1 MSELPDAVPRR
12 GGPRTPLLV
21 WIIPVVALLVGGW
34 LALQGF
40 MNRGP
45 DIVIQFRSAEG
56 IEAGK
61 TRIRYKSVDIG
72 TVKSVKLSDDNT
84 TVLVTAE
91 IDRESSKRFLVDDT
105 RFWVVRPRI
114 VGGQISGLGTLLA
127 GSYIGAEPGKA
138 KNERSTFVG
147 LETPPVITSD
157 LPGKTFVLHAEDL
170 GSLDVN
176 SPVYF
181 RGVLAGRV
189 VSTEVPADGK
199 EVRIGV
205 FVDAPYDKQ
214 VTPET
219 RFWNASGAE
228 LGLDANGVR
237 VEVQSLITLL
247 LGGVAFGTPSD
258 VAVQPP
264 AKANA
269 EFTLFDN
276 QAKAFR
282 PRETVIETVVLK
294 FAQSVRGLQIGSA
307 VDFRGINVG
316 EVKRIDLEF
325 DPQQVRFLTVVEVD
339 LYPERLRSRF
349 REPTRAP
356 LPNLTPLERI
366 QRFVDRGLRAQLKN
380 SNLLTGQL
388 YVALEFFP
396 KAPKATMNLAQKP
409 PEIPTVGGGL
419 GDLQESVANIAAKLE
434 KVPFD
439 KLAEDLRKS
448 LAALEASL
456 KSADVLMKQLS
467 AEVAPEIKAA
477 LAQGRK
483 TLDAA
488 EKILA
493 NDSPVQGDLRETLI
507 EVRKAA
513 ESVRTLTDYLERHP
527 ESLIRG
533 KRGDPK

>member
-1 MSELPDAVPRR
+1 MDELPDAVPRR

-45 DIVIQFRSAEG
+45 DITIQFRSAEG

-72 TVKSVKLSDDNT
+72 TVKSVKLSDDNS
-84 TVLVTAE
+84 TVLVNAE
-91 IDRESSKRFLVDDT
+91 IDRESAKRFLVDDT

-127 GSYIGAEPGKA
+127 GSYIGAEPGKS
-138 KNERSTFVG
+138 KTERSTFVG

-157 LPGKTFVLHAEDL
+157 LPGKTFVIHAPDL

-189 VSTEVPADGK
+189 VSTEVPPDGK

-214 VTPET
+214 VTAET

-247 LGGVAFGTPSD
+247 LGGISFGTPPE
-258 VAVQPP
+258 AAALPP

-282 PRETVIETVVLK
+282 PRETVIETVVVK
-294 FAQSVRGLQIGSA
+294 FAQSVRGLQVGSA

-325 DPQQVRFLTVVEVD
+325 DPQQVRFLTVVELD
-339 LYPERLRSRF
+339 LYPERLRSRY
-349 REPTRAP
+349 RDPARAP
-356 LPNLTPLERI
+356 LPNLSPLQRI
-366 QRFVDRGLRAQLKN
+366 QRFVERGLRAQLKN

-388 YVALEFFP
+388 YVALDFFP
-396 KAPKATMNLAQKP
+396 KAPKATMDLAEKP
-409 PEIPTVGGGL
+409 PAIPTVGGGL

-448 LAALEASL
+448 LAALETSL

-467 AEVAPEIKAA
+467 TDVAPEIKAA

-493 NDSPVQGDLRETLI
+493 NDSPVQGDLRETLV